1 MKYTKNWKI
10 EILAVGSELLTPH
23 FQDTNSLFLTKRLND
38 LGLDIH
44 FKTIVG
50 DQWDDL
56 CLAFKQAIER
66 TDFVIAI
73 GGLGPTKD
81 DRTREAL
88 ASVLG
93 RKLVFRKDLLKTI
106 AGRFD
111 RRQMKMPAINKKQ
124 AYIIKDSVVLIN
136 IKGTAPG
143 LWVESGSKIVILL
156 PGPPH
161 EIRPMFENYVW
172 PRLQAFQKNYI
183 YRRVIKTTG
192 LTESKIESRLVDIY
206 PQIPDVQL
214 TTLAQP
220 GQIEI
225 HLKSVS
231 DRSLSQAKQKV
242 DRAIKLI
249 CDVIKKAF
257 YTTEGE
263 ELEEVVGK
271 FLKKKRQTLAVAES
285 CTGGLLGHRITNVPG
300 SSGYF
305 CQGILAYSNQAKINL
320 LGVPSE
326 IIESHG
332 AVSPQ
337 VAQAMATGIR
347 VSADATYGLSITGIA
362 GPSGGTKEK
371 PVGLVYTALA
381 YNQGVL
387 VKKNLFLGNRN
398 AIKFQSTQKA
408 LDMLRQFLSDL
419 GKE

>member
-225 HLKSVS
+225 HLKSIS